1 MRWLS
6 SMDFPQVLAPISG
19 YSPDES
25 QLGDDTDEDELG
37 APVNVRRV
45 DVTIGIPRTSLVVQI
60 YSPANE
66 SKLEQVLPDVDEG
79 PGEPPYRYG
88 KFPTLLQSQ

>member
-1 MRWLS
+1 
-6 SMDFPQVLAPISG
+6 MDFPQVLTPISG

-25 QLGDDTDEDELG
+25 RLGDDTDEDELG

-45 DVTIGIPRTSLVVQI
+45 DVTIGIPRTSLVVQM
-60 YSPANE
+60 YNPANE

-79 PGEPPYRYG
+79 PGEPTYRYA